1 LEFAAV
7 SGWPR
12 VVGGAALVRHAG
24 KSIGH
29 VRAGVLVST
38 RAATPFQSAP
48 LASIVGSL
56 RILGID
62 PGSQITGFGVV
73 DVAGNRTTAVEW
85 GSIRTGG
92 EHSDRLRSIFLG
104 VGQIVRE
111 YRPAE
116 IVIERVFLSRNADSA
131 LKLGQARAAAI
142 CATFEANVPIYEYSA
157 RHIKKA
163 VVGGGAAEKDQVQ
176 RMVRLILGLSE
187 AIAADAADALAAAI
201 CHANERSL
209 RGALQAVGRD

>member
-1 LEFAAV
+1 
-7 SGWPR
+7 
-12 VVGGAALVRHAG
+12 
-24 KSIGH
+24 
-29 VRAGVLVST
+29 VST
-38 RAATPFQSAP
+38 RAATPFPTTLESV
-48 LASIVGSL
+48 VGSV

-73 DVAGNRTTAVEW
+73 DIDGNRTTAVEW
-85 GSIRTGG
+85 GCIRTGG

-116 IVIERVFLSRNADSA
+116 LAIERVFLSRNADSA

-142 CATFEANVPIYEYSA
+142 CATFDANVPIYEYSA

-163 VVGGGAAEKDQVQ
+163 VVGHGAAEKDQVQ
-176 RMVRLILGLSE
+176 RMVQMILGLSE

-201 CHANERSL
+201 CHANQRSL
-209 RGALQAVGRD
+209 RGALHAVGRD

>member
-1 LEFAAV
+1 
-7 SGWPR
+7 

-24 KSIGH
+24 ESIGH

-48 LASIVGSL
+48 LESIVGSV

-62 PGSQITGFGVV
+62 PGSQITGFGIV

-104 VGQIVRE
+104 IGQIVRE
-111 YRPAE
+111 YCPAE
-116 IVIERVFLSRNADSA
+116 VVIERVFLSRNADSA

-163 VVGGGAAEKDQVQ
+163 VVGGGAAEKEQVQ
-176 RMVRLILGLSE
+176 RMVQMILGIRE

-201 CHANERSL
+201 CHANGRSL
-209 RGALQAVGRD
+209 RGALQAAGRD